1 MGLGVDVVRAV
12 EIVAAALLG
21 GCVLLWPSRPR
32 PWQAGSL
39 GSPGPVARQASE
51 ETLGGWRRIWHEDPV
66 ELFRRWRLRRRSDA
80 VTDAVV
86 ELLRGIG
93 PALEAGLPPARA
105 LALAAEALLGPGALA
120 GPGAVVGVVAG
131 PGAGAGPE
139 SVAGLGAVAG
149 PGAVAGLGAVA
160 GRGARPV
167 PEAVP
172 MVEAG
177 RGAPAGGERVATS
190 RPVEASVR
198 LLVSELV
205 EATGRGESVAA
216 VWSAW
221 AGRTSSPSLALVAS
235 AWQLTESTGAPLA
248 LAVERATRGLLD
260 ARSRRGRVAVAVAGP
275 RASVTVLTL
284 LPLAG
289 PLVGLACGID
299 PRTLYLGS
307 PLTLTCLGLGL
318 ALVGA
323 GRAWCTRMIR
333 TAVRA

>member
-1 MGLGVDVVRAV
+1 MSVGPV
-12 EIVAAALLG
+12 EVVAAALLA

-32 PWQAGSL
+32 PWQAGAL
-39 GSPGPVARQASE
+39 GSPGPVARPDSE
-51 ETLGGWRRIWHEDPV
+51 EPPGGWRRVWHEDPV
-66 ELFRRWRLRRRSDA
+66 ELFRRWQLRRRSDA

-105 LALAAEALLGPGALA
+105 LALAAEALLGPGAVA
-120 GPGAVVGVVAG
+120 GSGAVVGSGGVEGAGVVVG
-131 PGAGAGPE
+131 PGAG
-139 SVAGLGAVAG
+139 LGAGAG
-149 PGAVAGLGAVA
+149 S
-160 GRGARPV
+160 
-167 PEAVP
+167 
-172 MVEAG
+172 
-177 RGAPAGGERVATS
+177 GAPAGAHRVVGGGRAGTG
-190 RPVEASVR
+190 RPAEASVR
-198 LLVSELV
+198 LLVTELV

-216 VWSAW
+216 VWSGW
-221 AGRTSSPSLALVAS
+221 AARTSSPSLALVAS

-284 LPLAG
+284 LPLTG

-299 PRTLYLGS
+299 PLTLYLGS
-307 PLTLTCLGLGL
+307 PLTVASLGLGL

-323 GRAWCTRMIR
+323 GRVWCTRMIR